1 MEALVTR
8 ISGVRND
15 WFPTPERPSPPHM
28 LPLSHV
34 SPGGRRF
41 GRPSYRDRRS
51 AAARPCSRHKHQF
64 REMKA
69 IPIGFEGLRRSS
81 HREVLLVPLSQ
92 SRCGCRYL
100 VGSTKSPS
108 SKYPPLMTLSAL
120 ILLGYKKTCK
130 TSLLRSEIIFKHNL
144 AEGRHRNASLARL
157 KRSLLPINFTHKIRT
172 ERVRRDGK

>member
-1 MEALVTR
+1 MVPHSREAL
-8 ISGVRND
+8 
-15 WFPTPERPSPPHM
+15 PPPP
-28 LPLSHV
+28 LLNLSHV

-81 HREVLLVPLSQ
+81 DREVPVPLSQ
-92 SRCGCRYL
+92 SRCGCRYI

-120 ILLGYKKTCK
+120 ILLGYKKACK
-130 TSLLRSEIIFKHNL
+130 TSLRSEIIFKHNL
-144 AEGRHRNASLARL
+144 VEGWHRNASLARP